1 MKYYTKLQ
9 ILILALAKMGDK
21 IDDIEKYLKYF
32 FNSFLC
38 QRLIVL
44 ISIDFHIVSLII
56 EPIYLSRHKAT
67 NNDDISWSS

>member
-1 MKYYTKLQ
+1 
-9 ILILALAKMGDK
+9 MGDE
-21 IDDIEKYLKYF
+21 IDDIEKYLKEF